1 MNKFEWAFSTIFT
14 YVLILITI
22 KVKDPLLLNHF
33 SEPQIA
39 VVTGTI
45 IALIQVIRDSYKV

>member
-1 MNKFEWAFSTIFT
+1 MKKFEWAFSTILT
-14 YVLILITI
+14 YVLIVITI
-22 KVKDPLLLNHF
+22 KVKDPELLNHF

-45 IALIQVIRDSYKV
+45 LALIQFIRESFKV